1 MSGGYVDESELP
13 SQAETVTAWS
23 SKERAVLVILTE
35 DLCWTR
41 LIRWCFQLVY
51 FEQDL
56 LELIV
61 WFSRSSS

>member
-23 SKERAVLVILTE
+23 SKERAVLVILME
-35 DLCWTR
+35 DLCWTL

-51 FEQDL
+51 LEQD